1 MSETTELSFEKGYER
16 LQTIAGRLNEEE
28 VPVSE
33 MCDLYAEGKGLEQ
46 ALTTFLDAQRSRV
59 EAIERGEGIQA
70 FRITT
75 AGGPAPESPEQPS
88 AFQPDELQALGP
100 DEPQAFQ
107 ADEPQVFRPAAPL
120 ADDELPF

>member
-1 MSETTELSFEKGYER
+1 MSKTTELTFENGYER
-16 LQTIAGRLNEEE
+16 LQTIAARLNEEE

-70 FRITT
+70 FRIMSSRPD
-75 AGGPAPESPEQPS
+75 AEGEEAIAEPPAFGAEEPP
-88 AFQPDELQALGP
+88 AFRAEDPPAL
-100 DEPQAFQ
+100 
-107 ADEPQVFRPAAPL
+107 RPAAPL
-120 ADDELPF
+120 AADELPF